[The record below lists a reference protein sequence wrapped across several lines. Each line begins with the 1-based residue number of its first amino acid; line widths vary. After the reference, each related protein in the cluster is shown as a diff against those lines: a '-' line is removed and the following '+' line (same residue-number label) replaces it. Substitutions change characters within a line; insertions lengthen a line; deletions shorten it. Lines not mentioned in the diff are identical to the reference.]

1 MFLNFS
7 NHASKNWSEEQSAAA
22 RKYGEIVDFPFPQ
35 VDSKASTEEVR
46 KLAHHCVEQMI
57 QMHPECVLCQGEF
70 CLSYQVINELKQAGI
85 KVVAACSDRKAEE
98 IQIDNATRK
107 VSYFVFVQFREY

>member
-85 KVVAACSDRKAEE
+85 SDRKAEE
-98 IQIDNATRK
+98 IQVDHATRK